1 MRKETL
7 LLILLCI
14 TLSCTSFRDNIK
26 YDNNRDMIK
35 ELFLYKCIS
44 YGYPDMKLSQYDNSA
59 AVYLEL
65 SHYAPEA
72 YLKID
77 SLAKYFVS
85 NIGYEDTYYENK
97 KTKSLFLQSMEY
109 FKSSKLEDFIES
121 LDIYRYK

>member
-1 MRKETL
+1 MKKGTL
-7 LLILLCI
+7 LLILLWI
-14 TLSCTSFRDNIK
+14 TLSCTSSRDNSK
-26 YDNNRDMIK
+26 YENERDMIK

-44 YGYPDMKLSQYDNSA
+44 YGYPEMKLSQYDNSA

-77 SLAKYFVS
+77 SLAKDFVS
-85 NIGYEDTYYENK
+85 NIGYEDTYYENE

-109 FKSSKLEDFIES
+109 FKSSELDDFIES
-121 LDIYRYK
+121 LDTYKCK